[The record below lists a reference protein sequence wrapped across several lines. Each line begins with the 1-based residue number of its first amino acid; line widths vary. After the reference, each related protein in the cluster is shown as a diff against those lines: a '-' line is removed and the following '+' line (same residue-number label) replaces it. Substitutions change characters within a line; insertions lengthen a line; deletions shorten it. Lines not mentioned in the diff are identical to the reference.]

1 MDDINKVEKNGK
13 LDVSAKSLMT
23 CEIINSIIDL
33 FLNTFLVAYLLN
45 ITNENICSVAI
56 YYGIDY
62 AVTGICMYIIGY
74 FLKKYNM
81 ANIYRIGILG
91 KCIFVILIVFLRER
105 IQNFEGVVVARKGTG
120 VSETFTVRK
129 EVSGIGVERIFP
141 VNSPNIASI
150 TVTKKGKVRRAKL
163 YFLRDRK
170 KAYKIKERR

>member
-1 MDDINKVEKNGK
+1 MAKNLIEKITEK
-13 LDVSAKSLMT
+13 Q
-23 CEIINSIIDL
+23 
-33 FLNTFLVAYLLN
+33 LNPNVPEFRVGDT
-45 ITNENICSVAI
+45 
-56 YYGIDY
+56 
-62 AVTGICMYIIGY
+62 
-74 FLKKYNM
+74 
-81 ANIYRIGILG
+81 
-91 KCIFVILIVFLRER
+91 VI
-105 IQNFEGVVVARKGTG
+105 EGVVVARKGTG